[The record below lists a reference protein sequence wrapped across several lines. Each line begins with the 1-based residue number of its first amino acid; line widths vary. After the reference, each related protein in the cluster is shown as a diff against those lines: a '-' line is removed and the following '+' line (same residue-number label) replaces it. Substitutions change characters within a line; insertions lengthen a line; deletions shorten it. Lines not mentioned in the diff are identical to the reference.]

1 MAMMPDA
8 ALKQM
13 AMMHKND
20 PYTLPLIIAEDSR
33 RKEMRQAAQARMAAP
48 QPNVADQQ
56 IAQMGAA
63 PQMPMPQGAPQGAP
77 QQLPEHQGIGALP
90 AQNLERMADGGIAGY
105 DGDDESLVHL
115 SPFAMKQIMGD
126 MVTSGAGVNANA
138 DLGEA
143 GRLSGGVNLNRMDKD
158 RESRQ
163 MQALM
168 ANYMNNIGEV
178 GINANVSRPL
188 ERDLPSD
195 FYQTNLMGSVP
206 VGEGRLTIGK
216 HGTHARGEHH
226 TNAHSIGY
234 NTPFEGG
241 RLNANINKPVEG
253 RPSFGVQY
261 NRAFADGGIAGYA
274 DGGQQP
280 GMFNYA
286 QMAPAVDLH
295 PDSGVTPRSMASGG
309 TASFG
314 VGGNVT
320 STDGGKTWSIDVPYS
335 TPRNPVPPAL
345 KALAGQTFSS
355 AKEAEAALAAASGET
370 YVPSKL
376 FTSAAA
382 TPTVT
387 NPNVKSTGH
396 DFDAVSTTQTTPP
409 KPQPNLSNSGLG
421 SLVAQT
427 PLPAAISPEKATQMA
442 GKFVDDSDLRAQ
454 LADAQQQQLVSNAYL
469 KDRAEELRPKGVAYS
484 ELEKQLQKEE
494 ADTAGQKN
502 EATGMALLKA
512 GLSIAAGGSPFA
524 LQNIGQ
530 GALAGVADYQ
540 DAMKDMKKMARERM
554 KMSADIEQARRAESR
569 DDYKTQMAFEEKAQD
584 RADKLTEKGID
595 VTAKIFGVKTDVAK
609 DIWATTFKET
619 EATKRSNTA
628 ANASANAQ
636 LNLFTALGN
645 APEGSALRKG
655 FALSHPQDRPETAF
669 AQMYARHLE
678 ESRKNMTEPLS
689 PTQFAATIRGAI
701 SAFKP
706 QVVDTDNPNPSA
718 KMYGR

>member
-1 MAMMPDA
+1 MLPNTQKLTSQMAMMPDA

-105 DGDDESLVHL
+105 
-115 SPFAMKQIMGD
+115 
-126 MVTSGAGVNANA
+126 
-138 DLGEA
+138 
-143 GRLSGGVNLNRMDKD
+143 
-158 RESRQ
+158 
-163 MQALM
+163 
-168 ANYMNNIGEV
+168 
-178 GINANVSRPL
+178 
-188 ERDLPSD
+188 
-195 FYQTNLMGSVP
+195 
-206 VGEGRLTIGK
+206 
-216 HGTHARGEHH
+216 
-226 TNAHSIGY
+226 
-234 NTPFEGG
+234 
-241 RLNANINKPVEG
+241 
-253 RPSFGVQY
+253 
-261 NRAFADGGIAGYA
+261 ADGGAYG
-274 DGGQQP
+274 DGMPPQ

-286 QMAPAVDLH
+286 HMAPAVDLH

-309 TASFG
+309 IASFG

-421 SLVAQT
+421 SLVPQT

-469 KDRAEELRPKGVAYS
+469 KDRAEALKPKGVAYS
-484 ELEKQLQKEE
+484 ELEQQLKKEE
-494 ADTAGQKN
+494 ADTGGQKN

-655 FALSHPQDRPETAF
+655 FDLQTLKQHAASLQEQWSRQAYPNGNMDQPNTGFLRRYPTPQTYIQEN
-669 AQMYARHLE
+669 M
-678 ESRKNMTEPLS
+678 ESMNMAGAGGTGGGFVPNL
-689 PTQFAATIRGAI
+689 PQGATVLQAP
-701 SAFKP
+701 K
-706 QVVDTDNPNPSA
+706 
-718 KMYGR
+718 K